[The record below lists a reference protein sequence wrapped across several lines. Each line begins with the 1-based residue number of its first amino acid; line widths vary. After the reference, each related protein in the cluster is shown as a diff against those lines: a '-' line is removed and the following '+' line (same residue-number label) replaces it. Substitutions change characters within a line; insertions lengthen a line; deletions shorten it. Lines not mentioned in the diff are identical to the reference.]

1 MVISYN
7 RLLCLLRA
15 EILYLIFKPFIDI
28 YVLQELWLFRM
39 FKNKTKSND
48 ILVIRCID
56 KCHKNLQGYIRLW
69 RFHTKLCCMVLLL
82 KKKLSKSFV
91 LIKLIECV
99 AVKHCFIIGSN
110 ARLWNH
116 GICILI
122 FFIDFGYAIF
132 IFQVSG
138 FG

>member
-1 MVISYN
+1 MVIGYN

-15 EILYLIFKPFIDI
+15 EILYLIFKPFIDV

-69 RFHTKLCCMVLLL
+69 RFHTKSCCMVLLL

-91 LIKLIECV
+91 LIKLIKQYSDTCSDSV
-99 AVKHCFIIGSN
+99 GDDITDVTYAVRRDKW
-110 ARLWNH
+110 L
-116 GICILI
+116 
-122 FFIDFGYAIF
+122 
-132 IFQVSG
+132 
-138 FG
+138 

>member
-48 ILVIRCID
+48 IFVIRCID
-56 KCHKNLQGYIRLW
+56 KRHKNLQSYIRLW

-91 LIKLIECV
+91 LIKLIKQYSDTCSDSV
-99 AVKHCFIIGSN
+99 GDDITDVTYAVRRDKW
-110 ARLWNH
+110 L
-116 GICILI
+116 
-122 FFIDFGYAIF
+122 
-132 IFQVSG
+132 
-138 FG
+138 

>member
-1 MVISYN
+1 MVIGYN
-7 RLLCLLRA
+7 RLLCLLRV
-15 EILYLIFKPFIDI
+15 EILYLTFKPFIDA

-69 RFHTKLCCMVLLL
+69 RFHTKSCCMVLLL

-91 LIKLIECV
+91 LIKLIKQYSDTCSDSV
-99 AVKHCFIIGSN
+99 GDDITDVTYTIRRDKW
-110 ARLWNH
+110 L
-116 GICILI
+116 
-122 FFIDFGYAIF
+122 
-132 IFQVSG
+132 
-138 FG
+138 

>member
-15 EILYLIFKPFIDI
+15 EILYLIFKPFIDV

-69 RFHTKLCCMVLLL
+69 RFHTKLCCMVLFL

-91 LIKLIECV
+91 LIKLIKQYSDTCSDSV
-99 AVKHCFIIGSN
+99 GDDITDVTYAVRRDKW
-110 ARLWNH
+110 L
-116 GICILI
+116 
-122 FFIDFGYAIF
+122 
-132 IFQVSG
+132 
-138 FG
+138 

>member
-56 KCHKNLQGYIRLW
+56 KCHKNLQGYIRFW

-82 KKKLSKSFV
+82 KKKLSKPFV
-91 LIKLIECV
+91 LIKLIKQYSDTCSDSV
-99 AVKHCFIIGSN
+99 GDDITDVTYAVRRDKW
-110 ARLWNH
+110 L
-116 GICILI
+116 
-122 FFIDFGYAIF
+122 
-132 IFQVSG
+132 
-138 FG
+138 

>member
-15 EILYLIFKPFIDI
+15 EILYLIFKPFIDV

-56 KCHKNLQGYIRLW
+56 KCHKNLQGYIRFW

-91 LIKLIECV
+91 LIKLIKQYSDTCSDSV
-99 AVKHCFIIGSN
+99 GDDITDVTYAVRRDKW
-110 ARLWNH
+110 L
-116 GICILI
+116 
-122 FFIDFGYAIF
+122 
-132 IFQVSG
+132 
-138 FG
+138 

>member
-56 KCHKNLQGYIRLW
+56 KCHRNLQGYIRLW
-69 RFHTKLCCMVLLL
+69 RFHTKSCCMVLLL

-91 LIKLIECV
+91 LIKLIKQYSDTCSDSV
-99 AVKHCFIIGSN
+99 GDDITDVTYAVRRDKW
-110 ARLWNH
+110 L
-116 GICILI
+116 
-122 FFIDFGYAIF
+122 
-132 IFQVSG
+132 
-138 FG
+138 

>member
-7 RLLCLLRA
+7 RLLCLLRV
-15 EILYLIFKPFIDI
+15 EILYLTFKPFIDV

-56 KCHKNLQGYIRLW
+56 KCHKNLQSYIQLW

-91 LIKLIECV
+91 LIKLIKQYSDTCSDSV
-99 AVKHCFIIGSN
+99 GDDITDITYAVRRDKW
-110 ARLWNH
+110 L
-116 GICILI
+116 
-122 FFIDFGYAIF
+122 
-132 IFQVSG
+132 
-138 FG
+138 